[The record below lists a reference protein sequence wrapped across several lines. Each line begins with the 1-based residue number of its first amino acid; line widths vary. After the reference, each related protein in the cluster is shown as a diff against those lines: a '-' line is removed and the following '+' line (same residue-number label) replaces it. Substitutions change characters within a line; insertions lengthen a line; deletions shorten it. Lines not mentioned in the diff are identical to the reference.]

1 MQREDE
7 SLSTRDLAGTQREVP
22 VETAAEPATEDAS
35 QAEQDER
42 FDRRPADG
50 DAQAADSGQATA
62 DGPPSPKS
70 ARPRATPIARMAA
83 PTTSTRPARC
93 CPKARSPTSSAA
105 GRRFRPASSTTR
117 AKPSRMPTPSWPG
130 SCSASPR
137 ASPRPATASKANGA
151 AARTSAPRS
160 CESRCSAI
168 ARSSGACSR
177 PEYRAVDRRAK

>member
-22 VETAAEPATEDAS
+22 VETAAEPAREDAS
-35 QAEQDER
+35 PAEQDAR
-42 FDRRPADG
+42 FDRRPADA
-50 DAQAADSGQATA
+50 DAQAGDSGQATA
-62 DGPPSPKS
+62 DGPTEPEVS
-70 ARPRATPIARMAA
+70 ATQGDADRAVVAPR
-83 PTTSTRPARC
+83 TSTRPARC

-137 ASPRPATASKANGA
+137 GSPRPATASKANGA
-151 AARTSAPRS
+151 AVRTSGPRS

-168 ARSSGACSR
+168 ARSSAACSR
-177 PEYRAVDRRAK
+177 PEYRAADRRAK